1 MADLGMKVS
10 EKWQGMNSI
19 SELNIDRSG
28 PLYQQIKDLI
38 LRKISRGEWRAGDRI
53 PTEHALVAELSAS
66 RMTINRALRELTQE
80 GILARRQGSGTFV
93 APSKLES
100 GLLEIRNIAAE
111 IAERGGTHSA
121 ELLKLEE
128 IAVPREL
135 TELMAGQ
142 GEQLFH
148 CVMLHFENGVP
159 VELEERYVNPALVPE
174 FIEQDFSSETPSGFL
189 IRTLPYSHADHRIS
203 ADIATAEQT
212 LLLQL
217 EENEPVLTLERHTYA
232 GDEMITTVRLYHPG
246 SRFAFGGAFTAD
258 R

>member
-1 MADLGMKVS
+1 
-10 EKWQGMNSI
+10 MNNI
-19 SELNIDRSG
+19 NELVIDRSG

-38 LRKISRGEWRAGDRI
+38 LRKIGSGEWRAGDRI
-53 PTEHALVAELSAS
+53 PTEHALVAELKAS

-111 IAERGGTHSA
+111 IARRGGVHSA
-121 ELLKLEE
+121 ELLRLEE
-128 IAVPREL
+128 IAVPTAL
-135 TELMAGQ
+135 KELMTGQ
-142 GEQLFH
+142 GSRIYH
-148 CVMLHFENGVP
+148 CLMLHFENGVP
-159 VELEERYVNPALVPE
+159 VELEDRYVNPALVPGFIRQE
-174 FIEQDFSSETPSGFL
+174 FRAETPSGFL
-189 IRTLPYSHADHRIS
+189 IRTMPYSHADHRIS
-203 ADIATAEQT
+203 ADIPNAEQKR
-212 LLLQL
+212 LLRLK
-217 EENEPVLTLERHTYA
+217 EGEPVLTLERHTWA

>member
-1 MADLGMKVS
+1 MNNISDLRIKT
-10 EKWQGMNSI
+10 
-19 SELNIDRSG
+19 SG

-38 LRKISRGEWRAGDRI
+38 LRKINSGEWRAGDRI
-53 PTEHALVAELSAS
+53 PTEHALVAELDAS

-111 IAERGGTHSA
+111 IAERGGVHSA
-121 ELLKLEE
+121 ELLSLNE
-128 IAVPREL
+128 IVVPIEL
-135 TELMAGQ
+135 RELMAGQ
-142 GEQLFH
+142 GDRLYH
-148 CVMLHFENGVP
+148 CLMLHFENGVP
-159 VELEERYVNPALVPE
+159 VELEERYVNPSLVPD
-174 FIEQDFSSETPSGFL
+174 FIDQDFADETPSGFL
-189 IRTLPYSHADHRIS
+189 IRTMPYSRADHRIS
-203 ADIATAEQT
+203 ADIPTEEQKR
-212 LLLQL
+212 LLQL
-217 EENEPVLTLERHTYA
+217 KENEPILTLERHTYA